1 MKFLVTGGAGFIGSH
16 LVDRLLV
23 DGHLVLVLDN
33 SSTGNLSNLNQHALN
48 KNLQIVTG
56 SILDVKLLNSL
67 VDEVDYVFHLAAAV
81 GVFNIIND
89 PITSLTT
96 NIQGTQNVLAAGDNK
111 KIPVFLSSSS
121 EVYGKNNSNSLLES
135 DDRILGSPTTLRW
148 SYSEAKAIDESL
160 GYAYWSEKN
169 LEIRIVRFFNTVGPR
184 QIGAYGMVIPRFVSM
199 ALNNEPI
206 TIYGTGEQTRCFGHV
221 YDVVDAV
228 MSVAFS
234 DKTIG
239 RVVNIGNNFEISMND
254 LAKKIIKE
262 TGSKSEI
269 KYIPYSEAYG
279 DGFEDMERRVPNIDL
294 IKSLTGWQP
303 KHDLTQIIRDIV
315 EDLRS

>member
-67 VDEVDYVFHLAAAV
+67 VDEVDYIFHLAAAV

-262 TGSKSEI
+262 IGSKSEI
-269 KYIPYSEAYG
+269 KYIPYLEAYG

-303 KHDLTQIIRDIV
+303 KRDLTQIIRDIV